1 MAKTKTK
8 KEKIV
13 DLKPKAEKISEKQ
26 LKELQGAVGN
36 INKIKFDIGSLET
49 QKHNMLIALFQVN
62 ETIISL
68 QNKFQEEYGTFDIN
82 VQDGTINYKDEQ
94 TDKKD

>member
-13 DLKPKAEKISEKQ
+13 DLKPKAEKITEDQ
-26 LKELQGAVGN
+26 LKRVQENVNGINRLQLELGM
-36 INKIKFDIGSLET
+36 LET
-49 QKHNMLIALFQVN
+49 RKHAMLHNIAALQEKLTKLQDEFQVD
-62 ETIISL
+62 
-68 QNKFQEEYGTFDIN
+68 YGTSDIN
-82 VQDGTINYKDEQ
+82 VQDGTINYNNEQ